1 MPNEPKGTFF
11 SFLFISFFFLSLGRA
26 GGFLGKVGKLDGWDF
41 FFFFFLLQ

>member
-1 MPNEPKGTFF
+1 MSPKGLSFLFF
-11 SFLFISFFFLSLGRA
+11 SFHFFFLSLGRA

>member
-1 MPNEPKGTFF
+1 MSPKEF
-11 SFLFISFFFLSLGRA
+11 SFLFFSSHFIFFLSLGRA